1 MKEALENLICP
12 SGGCPPINGDC
23 YFDRKRL
30 RFENILLKEEVC
42 KSLSK
47 YPLMQKFVF
56 IHSNLGATLK
66 WHNPK

>member
-1 MKEALENLICP
+1 MKEALENSICS

-30 RFENILLKEEVC
+30 RFENIILKDEVC

-47 YPLMQKFVF
+47 EERNAKICVYSF
-56 IHSNLGATLK
+56 
-66 WHNPK
+66 

>member
-1 MKEALENLICP
+1 MKEALENSICS

-30 RFENILLKEEVC
+30 RFENILLKDEVS

-47 YPLMQKFVF
+47 EEECKNLCLF
-56 IHSNLGATLK
+56 ILI
-66 WHNPK
+66 